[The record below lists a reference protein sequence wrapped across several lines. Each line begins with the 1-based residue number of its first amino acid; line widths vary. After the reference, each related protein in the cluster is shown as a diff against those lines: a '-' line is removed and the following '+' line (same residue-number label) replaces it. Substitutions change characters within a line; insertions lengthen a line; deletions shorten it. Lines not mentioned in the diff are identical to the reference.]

1 MPWDCASNEPIF
13 SKRRSVMIKKLHFE
27 AFGAFIY
34 GGLKKISRYDWKR
47 LKIVLPMR
55 LLSSK
60 GDMFSKSYCTLKLV
74 GLRPSM
80 LQSAITFT
88 YEGLKII
95 WSALRLRFQWAYSDH
110 KMICNEKVIALWS
123 LLGLGPACFKVQLFS
138 LILYPQKHK
147 HTL

>member
-1 MPWDCASNEPIF
+1 
-13 SKRRSVMIKKLHFE
+13 MIKKLHFE
-27 AFGAFIY
+27 AFGAFTY
-34 GGLKKISRYDWKR
+34 GGLKKISRYEWKR
-47 LKIVLPMR
+47 LKIAFPMR

-95 WSALRLRFQWAYSDH
+95 
-110 KMICNEKVIALWS
+110 
-123 LLGLGPACFKVQLFS
+123 
-138 LILYPQKHK
+138 
-147 HTL
+147 